1 MRKSRKNRAIKNK
14 TIKKRSKCVYTD
26 ETRRLMKVIKE
37 LKKIKSKT
45 NYKIPQVY
53 TKTMKKK

>member
-1 MRKSRKNRAIKNK
+1 MRKSKKNRAIKNK
-14 TIKKRSKCVYTD
+14 TIKKRNKCVYTD
-26 ETRRLMKVIKE
+26 ETKRIMKLIKE

-53 TKTMKKK
+53 NKTIKN